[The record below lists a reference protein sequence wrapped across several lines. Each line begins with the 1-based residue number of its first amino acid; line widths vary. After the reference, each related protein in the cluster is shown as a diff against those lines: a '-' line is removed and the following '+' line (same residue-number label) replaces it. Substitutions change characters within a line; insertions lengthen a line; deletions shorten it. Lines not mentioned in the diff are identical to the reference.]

1 MARPLTEI
9 TRQLERAL
17 FLDLSLLTVD
27 IASTRLDLL
36 RELVPNGKTIAM
48 LVIQFTSRGFLIQ
61 DRD

>member
-27 IASTRLDLL
+27 IGSKRLDLL
-36 RELVPNGKTIAM
+36 RELVPNGKPIAR
-48 LVIQFTSRGFLIQ
+48 LVIQFTSRGFLI
-61 DRD
+61 